1 MTNIKS
7 ILKEANRYDEV
18 VEILK
23 TTIVSLNTK
32 NNPAVALYYDKDGI
46 VRSNVDA
53 KSVKLEAAILLL
65 CIEDII
71 DYEHQ
76 DLTYLSVYFSDMTN
90 TLLHNYAVSLTH
102 KEEPNTGIDT
112 LRCFSII
119 TNLVDC
125 INGGFMENWTIPD
138 GWKKE

>member
-1 MTNIKS
+1 MTDIKS

-23 TTIVSLNTK
+23 YTLSSVRR
-32 NNPAVALYYDKDGI
+32 NPAVGLYFDKDGN
-46 VRSNVDA
+46 VRNDVDA
-53 KSVKLEAAILLL
+53 KSIKLEVSILLL
-65 CIEDII
+65 CIEGVL
-71 DYEHQ
+71 DYTQH
-76 DLTYLSVYFSDMTN
+76 DFTSLSVYITDMTD
-90 TLLHNYAVSLTH
+90 TLLHNYANSLTH

-112 LRCFSII
+112 IRCFNII

-125 INGGFMENWTIPD
+125 IQAGIMENWTIPD